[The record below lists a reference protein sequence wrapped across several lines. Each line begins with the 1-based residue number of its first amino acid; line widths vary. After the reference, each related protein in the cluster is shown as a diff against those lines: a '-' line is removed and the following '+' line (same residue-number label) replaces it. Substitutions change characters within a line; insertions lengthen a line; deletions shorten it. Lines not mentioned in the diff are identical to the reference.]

1 MTTLSKTQ
9 IEILKAIK
17 WKIKNFG
24 YPPSIRELCVLTQKK
39 STSTIH
45 FHLNKLEKLG
55 VIKRNSEK
63 PRSIEILLEDKFID
77 VPGLNQEIIKLPL
90 INIDKKDVELKNII
104 EEDIS
109 LPADLI
115 KDKNNFILKVKDD
128 SLIEMGVLKGDY
140 VIVDRVKKVKNEM
153 IVILKLKNNH
163 ILIGQYVKKE
173 NLIEIKTKN
182 KSNQTVLLYEKDFD
196 VIGQIIGNFSVI
208 K

>member
-1 MTTLSKTQ
+1 MITLSETQ

-24 YPPSIRELCVLTQKK
+24 YPPSIRELCAITQKK

-55 VIKRNSEK
+55 VIKRDSEK
-63 PRSIEILLEDKFID
+63 PRSIEILLEDKLID
-77 VPGLNQEIIKLPL
+77 IPDLNHEIIKLYV
-90 INIDKKDVELKNII
+90 INIDKEDIELKYSS
-104 EEDIS
+104 EEDMH
-109 LPADLI
+109 LPVNFI
-115 KDKNNFILKVKDD
+115 KGKDNFILKIKDD

-140 VIVDRVKKVKNEM
+140 VIVDRVKKVKNEA
-153 IVILKLKNNH
+153 IAILKLKNKQT
-163 ILIGQYVKKE
+163 LIGQYLKKE
-173 NLIEIKTKN
+173 NLIEIKIKN

-196 VIGQIIGNFSVI
+196 VIGQIIANFSVI